1 MTDEDCYKNGIGS
14 VEKCNEGINA
24 CLKITVEEGKLCPKT
39 NLVLEEIFHSSSDQE
54 VQYPGFVEQIKAGT
68 QRSCAPIIGGFE
80 QLIED
85 GVCKE
90 MNIGDLTPDLTPRV
104 CFCKSELC
112 NGSGKFNDSIITIS
126 ILVFVSYLMK

>member
-1 MTDEDCYKNGIGS
+1 MRKVDYALKLKKWKNS
-14 VEKCNEGINA
+14 
-24 CLKITVEEGKLCPKT
+24 
-39 NLVLEEIFHSSSDQE
+39 NLVLKEIFHSSSDQE
-54 VQYPGFVEQIKAGT
+54 FEINGQVQQIKAGT
-68 QRSCAPIIGGFE
+68 HRGCARDIYAYD

-90 MNIGDLTPDLTPRV
+90 ITIEARPVAVLRPRV

-112 NGSGKFNDSIITIS
+112 NGHDFKELKEPQELEKCNSSGKFNNSIITIS

>member
-1 MTDEDCYKNGIGS
+1 MRKVNYALKLKKGKNS
-14 VEKCNEGINA
+14 
-24 CLKITVEEGKLCPKT
+24 

-54 VQYPGFVEQIKAGT
+54 VVVAGKVEQIKAGT
-68 QRSCAPIIGGFE
+68 ARGCAPRDFE

-90 MNIGDLTPDLTPRV
+90 MNIGDLTPDVTPRV

>member
-1 MTDEDCYKNGIGS
+1 M
-14 VEKCNEGINA
+14 
-24 CLKITVEEGKLCPKT
+24 
-39 NLVLEEIFHSSSDQE
+39 
-54 VQYPGFVEQIKAGT
+54 EQIKAGT

-112 NGSGKFNDSIITIS
+112 NGHNFKELKEPQELEKCNSSGIFNNSIITIS

>member
-1 MTDEDCYKNGIGS
+1 MRKVNYALKLKKRKNY
-14 VEKCNEGINA
+14 
-24 CLKITVEEGKLCPKT
+24 
-39 NLVLEEIFHSSSDQE
+39 NLVLEEIYHSSSDHEVEIQGE
-54 VQYPGFVEQIKAGT
+54 VQQIKAGT
-68 QRSCAPIIGGFE
+68 QRGCVPYIFGYD

-90 MNIGDLTPDLTPRV
+90 WIVRSGPSGIKNPRV

-112 NGSGKFNDSIITIS
+112 NGHNFKELKESQELEKCNSSGIFNNSIITIS

>member
-1 MTDEDCYKNGIGS
+1 MPMPNEDCYKNGIGS
-14 VEKCNEGINA
+14 VEKCMEGINA
-24 CLKITVEEGKLCPKT
+24 CVKVNFK
-39 NLVLEEIFHSSSDQE
+39 DQE
-54 VQYPGFVEQIKAGT
+54 VVVAGKVEQIKAGT
-68 QRSCAPIIGGFE
+68 ARGCAPRDFE

-90 MNIGDLTPDLTPRV
+90 MNIGDLTPDVTPRV